1 MDIPRLHPDTIEEVK
16 AKVDI
21 IDVIGG
27 HVVLKKRGKDYL
39 GTCPFH
45 QEKSPSFSVSPTKQM
60 YYCFGCQA
68 GGNAITFL
76 MELGKQSFTE
86 VVLDLARRYQVPV
99 QTLEPEQRQELQRR
113 LSQREQLYEIMA
125 ITANFYQ
132 HALNQ
137 PQGETALAYLKEERA
152 FSEET
157 IQGFQLGYSPA
168 GWETLS
174 NYLIEQK
181 NFPPQ
186 AIVAA
191 GLAIARKDGNSY
203 YDRFRDRLMIPIR
216 DLRGRVIGF
225 GGRTLT
231 DEQPKYLNSPETE
244 LFDKGNTLYGLDR
257 AKDAISKTDRAVVVE
272 GYFDVIALHAAGIDS
287 AVAALGTALSLAQV
301 KQLVKFTESK
311 QIILNFDA
319 DKAGNIA
326 AERAIGE
333 VTDLAYQGQLQLRI
347 LNLPTGKD
355 ADEFLKSHSPADY
368 LKLLDTAPLWLDWQ
382 IDKAI
387 ENQDLTQAEQYQ
399 AATQKIVKLLQNI
412 TDGTTRT
419 HYLKK
424 SAGLLS
430 ADDSRMVP
438 LVIENLQTAIKGL
451 KPLPESKFGGSNAPT
466 NRFERTK
473 SAAPEVTDYS
483 EPIDEIDYSEYGEES
498 AEKRVEIAPVSI
510 HPNQRLIEQAE
521 GLLLRIYLHYPLHRL
536 TIIDALDS
544 AELTFTLAHHR
555 FLWEQIINRSSQGY
569 DSQKERLCQREAP
582 QEEIDY
588 LDDRLIS
595 KLQDSI
601 VEDRV
606 QAARVEHLFNLDE
619 HTAEEIQRS
628 PLVLRAAIACLEKFA
643 CEQKR
648 KFYLNK
654 LQSKDPEDLAKKV
667 EYYQSFIT
675 TQQRLQELEKQRN
688 VTIDDLISFM

>member
-21 IDVIGG
+21 VDVIGG

-39 GTCPFH
+39 GNCPFH

-68 GGNAITFL
+68 GGNAITFM

-113 LSQREQLYEIMA
+113 LSQREQLYEILA

-137 PQGETALAYLKEERA
+137 PQGATALTYLKEERA
-152 FSEET
+152 FSDET
-157 IQGFQLGYSPA
+157 IQSFQLGYAPA
-168 GWETLS
+168 GWETLA

-181 NFPPQ
+181 NLPPQ

-225 GGRTLT
+225 GGRTLS

-257 AKDAISKTDRAVVVE
+257 AKDAISKTDRAVIVE

-355 ADEFLKSHSPADY
+355 ADEFLKSHTPQDY
-368 LKLLDTAPLWLDWQ
+368 LNLLDRAPLWLDWQ

-387 ENQDLTQAEQYQ
+387 EHQDLTQAEQYQ
-399 AATQKIVKLLQNI
+399 AATQKIIKLLQNI

-424 SAGLLS
+424 SASLLS
-430 ADDSRMVP
+430 ADDARMVP
-438 LVIENLQTAIKGL
+438 LLIENLQTAIKGL
-451 KPLPESKFGGSNAPT
+451 KPLPEPKFGGNNLPVNRSNPPKYSPPPA
-466 NRFERTK
+466 
-473 SAAPEVTDYS
+473 TDYPDLI
-483 EPIDEIDYSEYGEES
+483 EDIEYTPAAARQEQP
-498 AEKRVEIAPVSI
+498 AAVAPVSI

-521 GLLLRIYLHYPLHRL
+521 SLLLRIYLHYPLHRL

-544 AELTFTLAHHR
+544 IDLTFTLAHHR
-555 FLWEQIINRSSQGY
+555 FLWQQIIERSSSGY
-569 DSQKERLCQREAP
+569 KDSQS
-582 QEEIDY
+582 EEIDY
-588 LDDRLIS
+588 LDDRLIA

-601 VEDRV
+601 AEHPVRSSQV
-606 QAARVEHLFNLDE
+606 KHLFNLDE

-648 KFYLNK
+648 KYYLNK
-654 LQSKDPEDLAKKV
+654 LQSKEPEDLAKKV
-667 EYYQSFIT
+667 EYYQLFIT
-675 TQQRLQELEKQRN
+675 TQQRLQEIEKQRN
-688 VTIDDLISFM
+688 VTINDLISFM

>member
-1 MDIPRLHPDTIEEVK
+1 MNIPRLHPDTIEEVK

-21 IDVIGG
+21 VDVIGE

-68 GGNAITFL
+68 GGNAIGFM

-99 QTLEPEQRQELQRR
+99 QTLEPEQRQELQRK
-113 LSQREQLYEIMA
+113 LSQREQLYEILA
-125 ITANFYQ
+125 ITASFYQ

-137 PQGETALAYLKEERA
+137 PQGEKALNYLKIDRA
-152 FSEET
+152 FSTET
-157 IQGFQLGYSPA
+157 IQGFKLGYSPS

-181 NFPPQ
+181 HFSPQ
-186 AIVAA
+186 SIIAA
-191 GLAIARKDGNSY
+191 GLIIPRKDETSY

-225 GGRTLT
+225 GGRTLS

-257 AKDAISKTDRAVVVE
+257 AKDSISKTDRAVVVE
-272 GYFDVIALHAAGIDS
+272 GYFDVIALHAVGITS
-287 AVAALGTALSLAQV
+287 AVAALGTSLSSAQV

-333 VTDLAYQGQLQLRI
+333 VTELAYQGQLQLRI

-355 ADEFLKSHSPADY
+355 ADEFLKNNSQADY
-368 LKLLDTAPLWLDWQ
+368 ISLLDNAPLWLDWQ
-382 IDKAI
+382 LEKAI
-387 ENQDLTQAEQYQ
+387 AGQDLTQAEQYQ
-399 AATQKIVKLLQNI
+399 AATQKIIRLLQNI
-412 TDGTTRT
+412 TDVTTRI
-419 HYLKK
+419 HYLQK

-430 ADDSRMVP
+430 AGDARMIP
-438 LVIENLQTAIKGL
+438 LLFENLQTAIKGL
-451 KPLPESKFGGSNAPT
+451 KPLPEARSTGSNLPANKFSQSNQPSQSKYLPPDSIED
-466 NRFERTK
+466 N
-473 SAAPEVTDYS
+473 
-483 EPIDEIDYSEYGEES
+483 EPIEFETND
-498 AEKRVEIAPVSI
+498 RVEIAPISI
-510 HPNQRLIEQAE
+510 HPSQRLIEQAE
-521 GLLLRIYLHYPLHRL
+521 GLLLRIYLHYPIHRL
-536 TIIDALDS
+536 TIIDELDS
-544 AELTFTLAHHR
+544 ANLAFTLAHHS
-555 FLWEQIINRSSQGY
+555 FLWQQIVERSSLNHQQ
-569 DSQKERLCQREAP
+569 DTP
-582 QEEIDY
+582 PEEIDY
-588 LDDRLIS
+588 LDDRLMA
-595 KLQDSI
+595 KLQDSMA
-601 VEDRV
+601 EHP
-606 QAARVEHLFNLDE
+606 ARANQIKHLFNLDE

-648 KFYLNK
+648 KYYLNK
-654 LQSKDPEDLAKKV
+654 LQSNDPEDLAKKI
-667 EYYQSFIT
+667 EYYQSFTT
-675 TQQRLQELEKQRN
+675 TQQRLQELARQRN
-688 VTIDDLISFM
+688 VTINDLISFI

>member
-1 MDIPRLHPDTIEEVK
+1 MNIPRLHPDTIEEVK

-21 IDVIGG
+21 VDVVGE

-39 GTCPFH
+39 GSCPFH

-68 GGNAITFL
+68 GGNAINFM

-99 QTLEPEQRQELQRR
+99 QTLEPEQRQELQRK
-113 LSQREQLYEIMA
+113 LSQREQLYEILA

-137 PQGETALAYLKEERA
+137 PQGEKALSYLKIDRA
-152 FSEET
+152 FSDET
-157 IQGFQLGYSPA
+157 IQGFKLGYSPS
-168 GWETLS
+168 GWETLA

-181 NFPPQ
+181 HFPPQ

-191 GLAIARKDGNSY
+191 GLIIPRKDETSY
-203 YDRFRDRLMIPIR
+203 YDRFRDRLMIPIC

-225 GGRTLT
+225 GGRTLS

-257 AKDAISKTDRAVVVE
+257 AKDSISKTDRAVVVE
-272 GYFDVIALHAAGIDS
+272 GYFDVIALHAAGITS
-287 AVAALGTALSLAQV
+287 AVAALGTALSSAQV

-326 AERAIGE
+326 TERAIGE
-333 VTDLAYQGQLQLRI
+333 VTELAYQGQLQLRI

-355 ADEFLKSHSPADY
+355 ADEFLKNHSQEDY
-368 LKLLDTAPLWLDWQ
+368 LGLLDRAPLWLDWQ
-382 IDKAI
+382 LDKAI
-387 ENQDLTQAEQYQ
+387 EHQDLTQAEQYQ
-399 AATQKIVKLLQNI
+399 AATQKIIKLLQNI
-412 TDGTTRT
+412 TDVTTRI
-419 HYLKK
+419 HYLQK

-430 ADDSRMVP
+430 AGDARMIP
-438 LVIENLQTAIKGL
+438 LLFENLQTAIKGL
-451 KPLPESKFGGSNAPT
+451 KPLPQKFTGTLPINKFSQSNPSKYS
-466 NRFERTK
+466 
-473 SAAPEVTDYS
+473 APEAADNN
-483 EPIDEIDYSEYGEES
+483 PIIE
-498 AEKRVEIAPVSI
+498 AEAEIAPVSI
-510 HPNQRLIEQAE
+510 HPSQRLIEQAE
-521 GLLLRIYLHYPLHRL
+521 GLLLRIYLHYPIHRL
-536 TIIDALDS
+536 TIIDGLDS
-544 AELTFTLAHHR
+544 ANLTFTLAHHA
-555 FLWEQIINRSSQGY
+555 FLWQQIVDRSSLGY
-569 DSQKERLCQREAP
+569 GQNSQP
-582 QEEIDY
+582 EEIDY
-588 LDDRLIS
+588 LDDRLIN

-601 VEDRV
+601 TEHP
-606 QAARVEHLFNLDE
+606 ARATQVKHLFNLDE

-648 KFYLNK
+648 KYYLNK
-654 LQSKDPEDLAKKV
+654 LQSKETEDLTKKV
-667 EYYQSFIT
+667 EYYQLFTT
-675 TQQRLQELEKQRN
+675 TQQRLQELEKLRV
-688 VTIDDLISFM
+688 VTISDLISF

>member
-1 MDIPRLHPDTIEEVK
+1 MNIPRLHPDTIEEVK

-21 IDVIGG
+21 VDVVGE

-39 GTCPFH
+39 GSCPFH

-68 GGNAITFL
+68 GGNAINFM

-99 QTLEPEQRQELQRR
+99 QTLEPEQRQELQRK
-113 LSQREQLYEIMA
+113 LSQREQLYEILA

-137 PQGETALAYLKEERA
+137 PQGEKALTYLKSDRA
-152 FSEET
+152 FSDET
-157 IQGFQLGYSPA
+157 IQGFKLGYSPS
-168 GWETLS
+168 GWETLA

-181 NFPPQ
+181 HFPPQ

-191 GLAIARKDGNSY
+191 GLIIPRKDEASY
-203 YDRFRDRLMIPIR
+203 YDRFRDRLMIPIC

-225 GGRTLT
+225 GGRTLS

-257 AKDAISKTDRAVVVE
+257 AKDSISKTDRAVVVE
-272 GYFDVIALHAAGIDS
+272 GYFDVIALHAAGITS
-287 AVAALGTALSLAQV
+287 AVAALGTALSSAQV

-326 AERAIGE
+326 TERVIGE
-333 VTDLAYQGQLQLRI
+333 VTELAYQGQLQLRI

-355 ADEFLKSHSPADY
+355 ADEFLKNNSQEDY
-368 LKLLDTAPLWLDWQ
+368 LGLLDRAPLWLDWQ
-382 IDKAI
+382 LDKAI
-387 ENQDLTQAEQYQ
+387 EHQDLTQAEQYQ
-399 AATQKIVKLLQNI
+399 AATQKIIKLLQNI
-412 TDGTTRT
+412 TDVTTRI
-419 HYLKK
+419 HYLQK

-430 ADDSRMVP
+430 AGDARMIP
-438 LVIENLQTAIKGL
+438 LLFENLQTAIKGL
-451 KPLPESKFGGSNAPT
+451 KPLPQKFTGGIPINKFSPSHQSKYL
-466 NRFERTK
+466 
-473 SAAPEVTDYS
+473 APEAADRH
-483 EPIDEIDYSEYGEES
+483 PIKIETE
-498 AEKRVEIAPVSI
+498 EIAPVSI
-510 HPNQRLIEQAE
+510 HPSQRLVEQAE
-521 GLLLRIYLHYPLHRL
+521 GLLLRIYLHYPIHRL
-536 TIIDALDS
+536 TIIDGLDS
-544 AELTFTLAHHR
+544 AHLTFTLAHHA
-555 FLWEQIINRSSQGY
+555 FLWQQIVDRSSLGY
-569 DSQKERLCQREAP
+569 GQNSQP
-582 QEEIDY
+582 EEIDY
-588 LDDRLIS
+588 LDDRLIN

-601 VEDRV
+601 TEYP
-606 QAARVEHLFNLDE
+606 ARATQVKHLFNLDE

-648 KFYLNK
+648 KYYLNK
-654 LQSKDPEDLAKKV
+654 LQSKEPEDLTKKV
-667 EYYQSFIT
+667 EYYQLFST
-675 TQQRLQELEKQRN
+675 TQQRLQELEKLRV
-688 VTIDDLISFM
+688 VTIADLISF

>member
-1 MDIPRLHPDTIEEVK
+1 MNIPRLHPDTIEEVK

-21 IDVIGG
+21 VDVVGEY
-27 HVVLKKRGKDYL
+27 VVLKKRGKDYL
-39 GTCPFH
+39 GSCPFH

-68 GGNAITFL
+68 GGNAINFM

-99 QTLEPEQRQELQRR
+99 QTLEPEQRQELQRK
-113 LSQREQLYEIMA
+113 LSQREQLYEILA

-137 PQGETALAYLKEERA
+137 PQGEKALSYLKIDRA
-152 FSEET
+152 FSDET
-157 IQGFQLGYSPA
+157 IQGFKLGYSPS
-168 GWETLS
+168 GWETLA

-181 NFPPQ
+181 YFSPQ

-191 GLAIARKDGNSY
+191 GLIIPRKDETSY
-203 YDRFRDRLMIPIR
+203 YDRFRDRLMIPIC

-225 GGRTLT
+225 GGRTLS

-257 AKDAISKTDRAVVVE
+257 AKDSISKTDRAVVVE
-272 GYFDVIALHAAGIDS
+272 GYFDVIALHAAGITS
-287 AVAALGTALSLAQV
+287 AVAALGTALSSAQV

-326 AERAIGE
+326 TERAIGE
-333 VTDLAYQGQLQLRI
+333 VTELAYQGQLQLRI

-355 ADEFLKSHSPADY
+355 ADEFLKNNSQEDY
-368 LKLLDTAPLWLDWQ
+368 LGLLDRAPLWLDWQ
-382 IDKAI
+382 LDKAI
-387 ENQDLTQAEQYQ
+387 EHQDLTQAEQYQ
-399 AATQKIVKLLQNI
+399 AATQKIIKLLQNI
-412 TDGTTRT
+412 TDVTTRI
-419 HYLKK
+419 HYLQK

-430 ADDSRMVP
+430 AGDARMIP
-438 LVIENLQTAIKGL
+438 LLFENLQTAIKGL
-451 KPLPESKFGGSNAPT
+451 KPLPQKFSQSDRSKYSAP
-466 NRFERTK
+466 
-473 SAAPEVTDYS
+473 AAVDDNSIIE
-483 EPIDEIDYSEYGEES
+483 
-498 AEKRVEIAPVSI
+498 AEAEIAPVSI
-510 HPNQRLIEQAE
+510 HPSQRSIEQAE
-521 GLLLRIYLHYPLHRL
+521 GLLLRIYLHYPIHRL
-536 TIIDALDS
+536 TIIDGLDS
-544 AELTFTLAHHR
+544 AHLTFTLAHHA
-555 FLWEQIINRSSQGY
+555 FLWQQIVDRSSLGY
-569 DSQKERLCQREAP
+569 GQNSQP
-582 QEEIDY
+582 EEIDY
-588 LDDRLIS
+588 LDDRLIT

-601 VEDRV
+601 AEHS
-606 QAARVEHLFNLDE
+606 ARATQVKHLFNLDE
-619 HTAEEIQRS
+619 HTAAEIQRS

-654 LQSKDPEDLAKKV
+654 LQSKETEDLTKKV
-667 EYYQSFIT
+667 EYYQLFAT
-675 TQQRLQELEKQRN
+675 TQQRLQELEKLRV
-688 VTIDDLISFM
+688 VTISDLISF